1 MAYQP
6 HVARV
11 VMDGSIGCRSVAEEI
26 ALPVFESSILT
37 PQQVLQSEESIS
49 YVLGFIPDHGTESH
63 IFAFSCG
70 RMKAHSASACF
81 VQMYKALSRANGPS
95 VPIRH
100 PNSAGRISRLRWYG
114 PSPALALTLIL
125 THCTIL
131 ETRSKETQEQVGVRR
146 SGHVDRVHVHVPSLR
161 HARDGGHQPLAQE
174 PVLRSSGHRY
184 DCACD

>member
-1 MAYQP
+1 
-6 HVARV
+6 
-11 VMDGSIGCRSVAEEI
+11 MDRSIDCRSVAEEI